1 MEILVKIIGIAII
14 TTVAVLII
22 KQLKP
27 ELAVVVGLAGSII
40 IVIIIVNMLGSVF
53 NIFDGIVEKTGVD
66 KELFVVVLK
75 IIGVGYLTEFSA
87 NLCLD
92 AGVNSMADKI
102 MLAGKVVIML
112 MALPIIN
119 NLLEIVYGLMV

>member
-53 NIFDGIVEKTGVD
+53 NIFDGIVERTGVD

>member
-1 MEILVKIIGIAII
+1 MEILVKIIGVAII
-14 TTVAVLII
+14 TTIAVLII

-27 ELAVVVGLAGSII
+27 ELAVFVGLCGSII
-40 IVIIIVNMLGSVF
+40 IVIYIVNMIGGVLT
-53 NIFDGIVEKTGVD
+53 IFDIMASKTGID
-66 KELFVVVLK
+66 KDLFLVVLK

-87 NLCLD
+87 NLCQD
-92 AGVNSMADKI
+92 AGVNSIADKI
-102 MLAGKVVIML
+102 MLAGKVVIMI

>member
-14 TTVAVLII
+14 TTIAVLII

-27 ELAVVVGLAGSII
+27 ELAVFVGLVGSMI
-40 IVIIIVNMLGSVF
+40 IVIYIVNMIGGVLT
-53 NIFDGIVEKTGVD
+53 IFDTMANKTGID
-66 KELFVVVLK
+66 KELFLVILK

-87 NLCLD
+87 NLCQD
-92 AGVNSMADKI
+92 AGVSSIADKI
-102 MLAGKVVIML
+102 MLAGKVVIMI

>member
-53 NIFDGIVEKTGVD
+53 NIFDGIVERTGVD

-112 MALPIIN
+112 MALAIIN

>member
-14 TTVAVLII
+14 TTIAVLII

-27 ELAVVVGLAGSII
+27 ELAVFVGLVGSII
-40 IVIIIVNMLGSVF
+40 IVIYIVNMIGGVLT
-53 NIFDGIVEKTGVD
+53 IFDTMASKTGID
-66 KELFVVVLK
+66 KELFLVILK

-87 NLCLD
+87 NLCQD
-92 AGVNSMADKI
+92 AGVSSIADKI
-102 MLAGKVVIML
+102 MLAGKVVIMI

>member
-53 NIFDGIVEKTGVD
+53 NIFDGIVERTGVN
-66 KELFVVVLK
+66 KELFIVVLK

>member
-14 TTVAVLII
+14 TTIAVLII

-27 ELAVVVGLAGSII
+27 ELAVFVGLVGSILI
-40 IVIIIVNMLGSVF
+40 IIYIVNMIGGVLT
-53 NIFDGIVEKTGVD
+53 IFDTMASKTGID
-66 KELFVVVLK
+66 KELFLVILK

-87 NLCLD
+87 NLCQD
-92 AGVNSMADKI
+92 AGVSSIADKI
-102 MLAGKVVIML
+102 MLAGKVVIMI

>member
-53 NIFDGIVEKTGVD
+53 NIFDGIVERTGVD

-75 IIGVGYLTEFSA
+75 IIGIGYLTEFSA

>member
-1 MEILVKIIGIAII
+1 MEILVKIIGVAII
-14 TTVAVLII
+14 TTIAVLII

-27 ELAVVVGLAGSII
+27 ELAVFVGLCGSII
-40 IVIIIVNMLGSVF
+40 IVIYIVNMIGGVLT
-53 NIFDGIVEKTGVD
+53 IFDTMASKTGID
-66 KELFVVVLK
+66 KDLFLVVLK

-87 NLCLD
+87 NLCQD
-92 AGVNSMADKI
+92 AGVNSIADKI
-102 MLAGKVVIML
+102 MLAGKVVIMI

>member
-14 TTVAVLII
+14 TTLAVLII
-22 KQLKP
+22 KQVKP
-27 ELAVVVGLAGSII
+27 EMAIMVGLAGSIV
-40 IVIIIVNMLGSVF
+40 IVIIVVNLLGSVV
-53 NIFDGIVEKTGVD
+53 NVFDDIVSKTGINQ
-66 KELFVVVLK
+66 ELFLVVLK

-87 NLCLD
+87 NLCAD

-102 MLAGKVVIML
+102 MLAGKVIIMI